1 MEDQNAQH
9 CQHVAVARSG
19 AGRITVCCEC
29 NVVHVELEYMTL
41 RFSPA
46 SFRAVAHLLAAG
58 EATLEKARQESLA
71 IDSSTPA
78 DNPAMSMAV
87 ADGSRLH

>member
-1 MEDQNAQH
+1 MEEQSAQH
-9 CQHVAVARSG
+9 CQHVAVASSG

-46 SFRAVAHLLAAG
+46 SFRAVAHLLSSA
-58 EATLEKARQESLA
+58 EATLERARRASMTVEGELA
-71 IDSSTPA
+71 GR
-78 DNPAMSMAV
+78 
-87 ADGSRLH
+87 ADGAHLH